1 MPGMAADIC
10 GVITVIL
17 IGGVLLFIGVS
28 TMGTNF
34 IIGGAFLLAG
44 IVAIVVSLKSVI

>member
-1 MPGMAADIC
+1 MAGMAADVC

-17 IGGVLLFIGVS
+17 IGGVLLFLGCSFII
-28 TMGTNF
+28 TNF

-44 IVAIVVSLKSVI
+44 IVVIIVSLKSII